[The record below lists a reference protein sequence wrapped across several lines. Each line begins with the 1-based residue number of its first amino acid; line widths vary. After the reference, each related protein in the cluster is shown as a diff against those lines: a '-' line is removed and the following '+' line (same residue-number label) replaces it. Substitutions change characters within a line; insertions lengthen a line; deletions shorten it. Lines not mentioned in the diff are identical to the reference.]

1 MNYVLDKLE
10 VVFEVWG
17 FYVFGVIN
25 DEIKIKFCF
34 VNWKKKKKKNEKK
47 EDGKYNVWIW
57 DKIGWFCYLE
67 IIWKCKSFCVCFF
80 LVNVINKFGI
90 GKKCCI

>member
-1 MNYVLDKLE
+1 MWYDKSMNYVFDKLE

-34 VNWKKKKKKNEKK
+34 VNWKKKKKRKMRRKK
-47 EDGKYNVWIW
+47 MVNIMFGYGIKLDDFV
-57 DKIGWFCYLE
+57 
-67 IIWKCKSFCVCFF
+67 IWK
-80 LVNVINKFGI
+80 
-90 GKKCCI
+90 

>member
-1 MNYVLDKLE
+1 MWYDKSMNYVFDKLE

-17 FYVFGVIN
+17 FYVFGV
-25 DEIKIKFCF
+25 
-34 VNWKKKKKKNEKK
+34 KNEKK

-67 IIWKCKSFCVCFF
+67 IIWKCKSFCFCFF

-90 GKKCCI
+90 GVFNGILVKIWGE